1 MSGGTGAVGNC
12 PPVLRHRPGGAAERD
27 SSAGTAFHGWPLES
41 RLPLGSLPSAVP
53 CARLH
58 TRLILR
64 EWNLRQAADDAE
76 MIVSELV
83 TNAVKASRSLAE
95 TQPVE
100 LRVLASRERLMIE
113 VWDALPAPPQPKP
126 HAIDADSG
134 RGLEIVSLL
143 SDRWGFYHPGG
154 GGKVVWAAL
163 EIGSSPAAGRL
174 SACRGDDAE
183 AGA

>member
-1 MSGGTGAVGNC
+1 M
-12 PPVLRHRPGGAAERD
+12 
-27 SSAGTAFHGWPLES
+27 
-41 RLPLGSLPSAVP
+41 GS
-53 CARLH
+53 H
-58 TRLILR
+58 
-64 EWNLRQAADDAE
+64 QFD
-76 MIVSELV
+76 
-83 TNAVKASRSLAE
+83 E

-100 LRVLASRERLMIE
+100 LRVLASHERLMIV
-113 VWDALPAPPQPKP
+113 VWDALPAPPEPQP

-163 EIGSSPAAGRL
+163 EIGSSPAARRL
-174 SACRGDDAE
+174 PACRGDDAE